1 MGRRDL
7 DYDEVLRYIGQ
18 FGTFQVVLAKD
29 SAEKVWDHKSCQ
41 KRIFFWLWLVSAG
54 GGLAVMVFAFT
65 GIYFSFTHIPSHYND
80 ADNVL
85 HEGLEPRYRCRVP
98 ECELSNSSTYTQ
110 AGREGL
116 LPSWYVL
123 MINNKEQR
131 FVYEQSTA
139 VRVKW
144 KLKERKK
151 HDTKKG
157 LNKLII

>member
-1 MGRRDL
+1 
-7 DYDEVLRYIGQ
+7 
-18 FGTFQVVLAKD
+18 
-29 SAEKVWDHKSCQ
+29 
-41 KRIFFWLWLVSAG
+41 
-54 GGLAVMVFAFT
+54 MVFAFT

-139 VRVKW
+139 IRVK
-144 KLKERKK
+144 LKQSTTKRKIK
-151 HDTKKG
+151 HDNKKIKG
-157 LNKLII
+157 LNRII